1 MLYTIFLALLFIATP
16 AQANYKLEILASGL
30 DHPWSIA
37 FLPNNEYLVSMR
49 GGELRRFSMNDKQG
63 VTLSGTPATYVQG
76 QAGYFDIA
84 LDPDFT
90 TNQTVYLA
98 FASGTKKA
106 SSTSIIQAVLRENRL
121 ENIVP
126 IFTAYPMKNGPNH
139 FGGRLQFLNDG
150 TLLLTTGDRFEYRED
165 AQDTYSQLGKIVRI
179 ERNGDIPTDNPFS
192 DGQHGDPAVWSYGH
206 RNPQGLTYN
215 AKTNTVFMHEH
226 GPRGGDE
233 VNIVKPGLNYG
244 WPAVTHGINYS
255 GAQISPFNTAP
266 GMEDSIKHWV
276 PSIAPSG
283 LAYYDGEAFPDWR
296 NSLFVGA
303 LINKEVRRLSL
314 DDHNQVIAEETL
326 FAEIQERI
334 RDVRVGPDGLIYILT
349 DSSQGKLIRVLPL
362 P

>member
-1 MLYTIFLALLFIATP
+1 MLYTVLLALLFIAVP
-16 AQANYKLEILASGL
+16 AQAGYKLETLASGL

-37 FLPNNEYLVSMR
+37 FLPSNEYLVSMR
-49 GGELRRFSMNDKQG
+49 SGELRRISVTDKQG
-63 VTLSGTPATYVQG
+63 VTLSGTPASYVQG
-76 QAGYFDIA
+76 QAGYFDIV

-90 TNQTVYLA
+90 TNQTLYLA
-98 FASGTKKA
+98 FAHGTKKA
-106 SSTSIIQAVLRENRL
+106 SSTSIIRAVLRENSL

-126 IFTAYPMKNGPNH
+126 IFTASPMKSGPNH

-165 AQDTYSQLGKIVRI
+165 AQDTYSQLGKIIRI
-179 ERNGDIPTDNPFS
+179 ERSGDIPSDNPFS

-206 RNPQGLTYN
+206 RNPQGLAYN

-233 VNIVKPGLNYG
+233 VNIVMPGLNYG

-255 GAQISPFNTAP
+255 GAQISPFSTAP
-266 GMEDSIKHWV
+266 GMADSIKHWA

-283 LAYYDGEAFPDWR
+283 MAYYDGEAFPDWR
-296 NSLFVGA
+296 NSLLVGA
-303 LINKEVRRLSL
+303 LLNKEVRRLSL
-314 DDHNQVIAEETL
+314 DSNNRVVAEETL